1 MELGAEEV
9 HAIAEWRLVG
19 PGRIVGYSDIGPIRP
34 SRRRVWA
41 WLYTLPR
48 FWAFRVNL
56 THSFQLPSGPLTDQ
70 HRLVELAGAQCR
82 RSTLFV
88 RPQRRTNAHLVQR
101 AGDSKGAGSKRI
113 LRHEAYR
120 VFWLSLNIRR
130 AAANIDRAA
139 HHVQGGIAPRYG
151 NLGDHQTAQVL
162 ATAATG
168 LRRLFLCFC
177 FFSEVFGDPMPV
189 LPGPPPHAPTQSAG
203 RMISAAGLIFAGTAL
218 PEEILFRSL
227 IQNLLMLR
235 FGAGARTL
243 LAAAFIFGCAHLDN
257 GPLPLPNW
265 HYMILATI
273 AGVAYGA
280 VFRKAPTVLSSA
292 ALHMLVDW
300 TKHFFF

>member
-168 LRRLFLCFC
+168 LRRLFLWFC
-177 FFSEVFGDPMPV
+177 FSRRSPETRCRCCRGRPPV
-189 LPGPPPHAPTQSAG
+189 LLRVLVGSVAVARRASQDGGMAPRQHSV
-203 RMISAAGLIFAGTAL
+203 TAL
-218 PEEILFRSL
+218 ALAERRPAQLPFWTQAE
-227 IQNLLMLR
+227 
-235 FGAGARTL
+235 GAWPSATGGR
-243 LAAAFIFGCAHLDN
+243 AF
-257 GPLPLPNW
+257 
-265 HYMILATI
+265 
-273 AGVAYGA
+273 
-280 VFRKAPTVLSSA
+280 LSS
-292 ALHMLVDW
+292 VSESR
-300 TKHFFF
+300 

>member
-1 MELGAEEV
+1 M
-9 HAIAEWRLVG
+9 
-19 PGRIVGYSDIGPIRP
+19 
-34 SRRRVWA
+34 WA

-168 LRRLFLCFC
+168 LRRLFQCFC
-177 FFSEVFGDPMPV
+177 SSRRSPETRCRCCRGRPPV
-189 LPGPPPHAPTQSAG
+189 LLRVLVGSVAAVAVAQSQDAG
-203 RMISAAGLIFAGTAL
+203 RHHPQGAGTAL
-218 PEEILFRSL
+218 ALAERRPAQLPFWTQAEGAAKRSGAASRPG
-227 IQNLLMLR
+227 NEVFALL
-235 FGAGARTL
+235 GRTGTRQCL
-243 LAAAFIFGCAHLDN
+243 VAVTGT
-257 GPLPLPNW
+257 PL
-265 HYMILATI
+265 
-273 AGVAYGA
+273 
-280 VFRKAPTVLSSA
+280 
-292 ALHMLVDW
+292 
-300 TKHFFF
+300 